1 MQHAA
6 YVDCEATYLVSA
18 DMLLHVSAVYDQH
31 AAAAGVRS
39 TGSRKEQQQ
48 RTACA
53 APQRNEVIDLLDD
66 DDEDEDEQDIQFTH
80 DAGPAAPWM
89 PSEGAGGRPPPRAA
103 ADAAAPDGPPW
114 WTVLPDFVPVAALR
128 DGRDPRC
135 ASQSQ
140 FEIN

>member
-66 DDEDEDEQDIQFTH
+66 DDLPMMLGRQHHGCQARVLE
-80 DAGPAAPWM
+80 AGHRPGLPRMRRRLTARPGGQCCLTSCLSR
-89 PSEGAGGRPPPRAA
+89 PSEMAATPGAPPK
-103 ADAAAPDGPPW
+103 
-114 WTVLPDFVPVAALR
+114 VNSKLIEKL
-128 DGRDPRC
+128 
-135 ASQSQ
+135 
-140 FEIN
+140 E